1 MLNQPT
7 MGDISIAS
15 QKKRRL
21 LVTATYTIVVAFAA
35 AILIRPS
42 WVHES
47 GSLGRFFLLLVI
59 APFVGVV
66 PILFSYLAKLPL
78 PLSGFGGMTR
88 VGQTPEPRDR
98 DDLDECQL
106 AIRNEAHY
114 QAFRFVIVY
123 SCVLFVAS
131 MFLGYLNDATAH
143 RLLVALTMLLFFMV
157 WSLPQAIIL
166 WTKPDAPEEVQT
178 YS

>member
-1 MLNQPT
+1 MLNQP
-7 MGDISIAS
+7 MIRDVSIAS

-21 LVTATYTIVVAFAA
+21 LVAATYTVAVAFAA
-35 AILIRPS
+35 VILIRPS
-42 WVHES
+42 WIHES
-47 GSLGRFFLLLVI
+47 GSLGRFFLLLVV

-78 PLSGFGGMTR
+78 PLTGSGEMTR
-88 VGQTPEPRDR
+88 VGLKPEPRDP

-106 AIRNEAHY
+106 AIRNAAHY

-123 SCVLFVAS
+123 SSVLFIAS
-131 MFLGYLNDATAH
+131 MFFGYLNDATAH
-143 RLLVALTMLLFFMV
+143 RLIVALAMLLFFMV

-166 WTKPDAPEEVQT
+166 WTKPDAPEEDRI
-178 YS
+178 